1 MYTPTVTTSGRCL
14 VRTRGSPTPMGS
26 LGHGGGP
33 EDRSET
39 MVIFVIVIK
48 TLRFMFPCY
57 FDTNVVSR

>member
-1 MYTPTVTTSGRCL
+1 
-14 VRTRGSPTPMGS
+14 MGS